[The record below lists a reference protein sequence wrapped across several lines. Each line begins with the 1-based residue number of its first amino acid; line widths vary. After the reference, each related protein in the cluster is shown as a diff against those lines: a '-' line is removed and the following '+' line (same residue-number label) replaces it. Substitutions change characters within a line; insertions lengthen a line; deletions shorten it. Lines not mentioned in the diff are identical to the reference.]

1 MCNLRAKIWSYR
13 LFNKENNIK
22 TILANPRGFC
32 AGVVRAVEIVE
43 QALLLYG
50 APIYVL
56 HQIVHN
62 QQVIQDLEAR
72 GVIFTEDMKSIP
84 PRTVTVLSAHG
95 VSDAVM
101 ETAKAQDLEIIDA
114 TCPLVTKVHLQAKR
128 YSKSGHEVV
137 IIGHRGHV
145 EVEGTYGRVRGTV
158 HVVGTVED
166 VQALVVSDPKRVS
179 YVTQTTLSL
188 DDTRSIVEALKDR
201 FPEVKGPELS
211 DICYA
216 TQNRQNAVRSLAEKV
231 DVILVVGARNSS
243 NSARLQEVGEMSG
256 VDAYLIQDAN
266 EISPDWFT
274 NSSDIGV
281 TAGAST
287 PEILVQGVL
296 DRLRSLGVNSIEEME
311 GVSEDI
317 TFKLPASLLR
327 EQRSL

>member
-1 MCNLRAKIWSYR
+1 M
-13 LFNKENNIK
+13 
-22 TILANPRGFC
+22 
-32 AGVVRAVEIVE
+32 E

-266 EISPDWFT
+266 EISPDWFA

-327 EQRSL
+327 EQKPL

>member
-1 MCNLRAKIWSYR
+1 
-13 LFNKENNIK
+13 
-22 TILANPRGFC
+22 
-32 AGVVRAVEIVE
+32 VE

-296 DRLRSLGVNSIEEME
+296 DRLRSLGVNSIEEMD

-317 TFKLPASLLR
+317 TFKLPASLLK
-327 EQRSL
+327 EQKFL

>member
-1 MCNLRAKIWSYR
+1 M
-13 LFNKENNIK
+13 FNKENNIK

-327 EQRSL
+327 EQKSL

>member
-1 MCNLRAKIWSYR
+1 
-13 LFNKENNIK
+13 
-22 TILANPRGFC
+22 
-32 AGVVRAVEIVE
+32 VRAVEIVE

-101 ETAKAQDLEIIDA
+101 ETAQAQDLEIIDA

-166 VQALVVSDPKRVS
+166 VQALVVSDPKQVS

-188 DDTRSIVEALKDR
+188 DDTRSIVQALKDR

-266 EISPDWFT
+266 EISPDWFA

-327 EQRSL
+327 EQKSL

>member
-1 MCNLRAKIWSYR
+1 
-13 LFNKENNIK
+13 
-22 TILANPRGFC
+22 
-32 AGVVRAVEIVE
+32 VE

-84 PRTVTVLSAHG
+84 PKTVTVLSAHG

-101 ETAKAQDLEIIDA
+101 ETAKAQNLEIIDA

-166 VQALVVSDPKRVS
+166 VQALVVSDPKQVS

-266 EISPDWFT
+266 EISPDWFA

-296 DRLRSLGVNSIEEME
+296 DRLRSLGVNNIEEME

-327 EQRSL
+327 EQKSL

>member
-1 MCNLRAKIWSYR
+1 M
-13 LFNKENNIK
+13 
-22 TILANPRGFC
+22 
-32 AGVVRAVEIVE
+32 E

-266 EISPDWFT
+266 EISPDWFA

-296 DRLRSLGVNSIEEME
+296 DRLRSLGVNSIEDME
-311 GVSEDI
+311 GVSEAI
-317 TFKLPASLLR
+317 TFKLPASLLK

>member
-1 MCNLRAKIWSYR
+1 M
-13 LFNKENNIK
+13 FNKENNIK

-101 ETAKAQDLEIIDA
+101 ETAQAQDLEIIDA

-166 VQALVVSDPKRVS
+166 VQALVVSDPKQVS

-188 DDTRSIVEALKDR
+188 DDTRSIVQALKDR

-216 TQNRQNAVRSLAEKV
+216 TQNRQNAVRSLAERV

-266 EISPDWFT
+266 EISPDWFA
-274 NSSDIGV
+274 NSSAIGV

-296 DRLRSLGVNSIEEME
+296 DRLRALGVSSIEEME

-327 EQRSL
+327 EQKPL

>member
-1 MCNLRAKIWSYR
+1 MYNKI
-13 LFNKENNIK
+13 LNKENNIK

-266 EISPDWFT
+266 EISPDWFA

-327 EQRSL
+327 EQKPL

>member
-1 MCNLRAKIWSYR
+1 M
-13 LFNKENNIK
+13 
-22 TILANPRGFC
+22 
-32 AGVVRAVEIVE
+32 E

-84 PRTVTVLSAHG
+84 PKTVTVLSAHG

-101 ETAKAQDLEIIDA
+101 ETARAQDLEIIDA

-266 EISPDWFT
+266 EISPDWFA

-317 TFKLPASLLR
+317 TFKLPASLLK

>member
-1 MCNLRAKIWSYR
+1 MDY
-13 LFNKENNIK
+13 NIK

-243 NSARLQEVGEMSG
+243 NSARLQEGGEMSG

-266 EISPDWFT
+266 EISPDWFA

-317 TFKLPASLLR
+317 TFKLPASLLK

>member
-1 MCNLRAKIWSYR
+1 M
-13 LFNKENNIK
+13 
-22 TILANPRGFC
+22 
-32 AGVVRAVEIVE
+32 E

-158 HVVGTVED
+158 HVVGTVVD
-166 VQALVVSDPKRVS
+166 VQALVVSDPKQVS

-327 EQRSL
+327 EQKSL

>member
-1 MCNLRAKIWSYR
+1 M
-13 LFNKENNIK
+13 FNKENNIK

-166 VQALVVSDPKRVS
+166 VQALVVSNPKQVS

-266 EISPDWFT
+266 EISPDWFA

-327 EQRSL
+327 EQKSL

>member
-1 MCNLRAKIWSYR
+1 M
-13 LFNKENNIK
+13 FNKENNIK

-101 ETAKAQDLEIIDA
+101 ETAQAQDLEIIDA

-166 VQALVVSDPKRVS
+166 VQALVVSDPKQVS

-188 DDTRSIVEALKDR
+188 DDTRSIVQALKDR

-216 TQNRQNAVRSLAEKV
+216 TQNRQNAVRSLAERV

-266 EISPDWFT
+266 EISPDWFA

-296 DRLRSLGVNSIEEME
+296 DRLRALGVSSIEEME

-327 EQRSL
+327 EQKPL

>member
-1 MCNLRAKIWSYR
+1 M
-13 LFNKENNIK
+13 FNKENNIK

-101 ETAKAQDLEIIDA
+101 ETAQAQDLEIIDA

-166 VQALVVSDPKRVS
+166 VQALVVSDPKQVS

-188 DDTRSIVEALKDR
+188 DDTRSIVQALKDR

-216 TQNRQNAVRSLAEKV
+216 TQNRQNAVRSLAERV

-296 DRLRSLGVNSIEEME
+296 DRLRSLGVNGIEEME

-327 EQRSL
+327 EQKSL

>member
-1 MCNLRAKIWSYR
+1 MLSYSGFNR
-13 LFNKENNIK
+13 LLNRENNIK

-84 PRTVTVLSAHG
+84 PKTVTVLSAHG

-101 ETAKAQDLEIIDA
+101 EAAKAQDLEIIDA
-114 TCPLVTKVHLQAKR
+114 TCPLVTKVHLQAQR
-128 YSKSGHEVV
+128 YSKHGYEVV

-145 EVEGTYGRVRGTV
+145 EVEGTYGRVRGKV
-158 HVVGTVED
+158 HVVGSIED
-166 VQALVVSDPKRVS
+166 VQTLVISDPKRVS

-188 DDTRSIVEALKDR
+188 DDTRFIVQALKDR
-201 FPEVKGPELS
+201 FPDAQGPDLS

-256 VDAYLIQDAN
+256 VNAYLIQDAG
-266 EISPDWFT
+266 EISPDWFAN
-274 NSSDIGV
+274 NSKIGV

-296 DRLRSLGVNSIEEME
+296 DRLRTLGVSSIEEMD

-327 EQRSL
+327 EQKPL

>member
-1 MCNLRAKIWSYR
+1 M
-13 LFNKENNIK
+13 
-22 TILANPRGFC
+22 
-32 AGVVRAVEIVE
+32 E

-101 ETAKAQDLEIIDA
+101 ETAQAQDLEIIDA

-188 DDTRSIVEALKDR
+188 DDTRSIVQALKDR

-266 EISPDWFT
+266 EISPEWFA

-327 EQRSL
+327 EQKPL

>member
-1 MCNLRAKIWSYR
+1 M
-13 LFNKENNIK
+13 
-22 TILANPRGFC
+22 
-32 AGVVRAVEIVE
+32 E

-101 ETAKAQDLEIIDA
+101 ETAQAQDLEIIDA

-188 DDTRSIVEALKDR
+188 DDTRSIVQALKDR

-266 EISPDWFT
+266 EISPDWFA

-327 EQRSL
+327 EQKPL

>member
-1 MCNLRAKIWSYR
+1 
-13 LFNKENNIK
+13 
-22 TILANPRGFC
+22 
-32 AGVVRAVEIVE
+32 VE

-317 TFKLPASLLR
+317 TFKLPSSLLK

>member
-1 MCNLRAKIWSYR
+1 M
-13 LFNKENNIK
+13 
-22 TILANPRGFC
+22 
-32 AGVVRAVEIVE
+32 RAVEIVE

-266 EISPDWFT
+266 EISPDWFA

-327 EQRSL
+327 EQKSL

>member
-1 MCNLRAKIWSYR
+1 M
-13 LFNKENNIK
+13 
-22 TILANPRGFC
+22 
-32 AGVVRAVEIVE
+32 E

-128 YSKSGHEVV
+128 YSNSGHEVV

-266 EISPDWFT
+266 EISPDWFA

-296 DRLRSLGVNSIEEME
+296 DRLRSLGVNNIEEME

-327 EQRSL
+327 EQKSL

>member
-1 MCNLRAKIWSYR
+1 M
-13 LFNKENNIK
+13 
-22 TILANPRGFC
+22 
-32 AGVVRAVEIVE
+32 RAVEIVE

-84 PRTVTVLSAHG
+84 PKTVTVLSAHG

-266 EISPDWFT
+266 EISPDWFA

-317 TFKLPASLLR
+317 TFKLPSSLLK

>member
-1 MCNLRAKIWSYR
+1 M
-13 LFNKENNIK
+13 
-22 TILANPRGFC
+22 
-32 AGVVRAVEIVE
+32 E

-84 PRTVTVLSAHG
+84 PKTVTVLSAHG

-101 ETAKAQDLEIIDA
+101 ETAQAQDLEIIDA

-166 VQALVVSDPKRVS
+166 VQALVVSDPKQVS

-266 EISPDWFT
+266 EISPDWFA

-327 EQRSL
+327 EQKSL

>member
-1 MCNLRAKIWSYR
+1 M
-13 LFNKENNIK
+13 
-22 TILANPRGFC
+22 
-32 AGVVRAVEIVE
+32 E

-101 ETAKAQDLEIIDA
+101 ETAQAQDLEIIDA

-166 VQALVVSDPKRVS
+166 VQTLVVSDPKRVS

-188 DDTRSIVEALKDR
+188 DDTRSIVQALKDR

-266 EISPDWFT
+266 EISPDWFA

-296 DRLRSLGVNSIEEME
+296 DRLRELGVNSSEEME

-327 EQRSL
+327 EQKPL

>member
-1 MCNLRAKIWSYR
+1 M
-13 LFNKENNIK
+13 
-22 TILANPRGFC
+22 
-32 AGVVRAVEIVE
+32 
-43 QALLLYG
+43 
-50 APIYVL
+50 
-56 HQIVHN
+56 
-62 QQVIQDLEAR
+62 EAR

-101 ETAKAQDLEIIDA
+101 EAAQAQDLEIIDA
-114 TCPLVTKVHLQAKR
+114 TCPLVTKVHLQAQR
-128 YSKSGHEVV
+128 YSKNGYEVV

-158 HVVGTVED
+158 HVVGSVED
-166 VQALVVSDPKRVS
+166 VQALVVSDPKRVA

-188 DDTRSIVEALKDR
+188 DDTRFIVQALKIR
-201 FPEVKGPELS
+201 FPDAQGPELS

-256 VDAYLIQDAN
+256 VNAYLIQDAD
-266 EISPDWFT
+266 EISPDWFA
-274 NSSDIGV
+274 NSSKIGV

-287 PEILVQGVL
+287 PEVLVQGVL
-296 DRLRSLGVNSIEEME
+296 DRLRSLGVSSIEEME

-317 TFKLPASLLR
+317 TFKLPAALLR
-327 EQRSL
+327 E

>member
-1 MCNLRAKIWSYR
+1 M
-13 LFNKENNIK
+13 K

-266 EISPDWFT
+266 EISPDWFA

-317 TFKLPASLLR
+317 TFKLPASLLK

>member
-1 MCNLRAKIWSYR
+1 LCNLRAKIWSYR

-101 ETAKAQDLEIIDA
+101 ETAQAQDLEIIDA

-166 VQALVVSDPKRVS
+166 VQALVVSDPKQVS

-188 DDTRSIVEALKDR
+188 DDTRSIVQALKDR

-216 TQNRQNAVRSLAEKV
+216 TQNRQNAVRSLAERV

-266 EISPDWFT
+266 EISPDWFA
-274 NSSDIGV
+274 NSSAIGV

-296 DRLRSLGVNSIEEME
+296 DRLRALGVSSIEEME

-327 EQRSL
+327 EQKPL

>member
-1 MCNLRAKIWSYR
+1 
-13 LFNKENNIK
+13 
-22 TILANPRGFC
+22 
-32 AGVVRAVEIVE
+32 VE

-101 ETAKAQDLEIIDA
+101 ETAQAQDLEIIDA

-188 DDTRSIVEALKDR
+188 DDTRSIVQALKDR

-256 VDAYLIQDAN
+256 VDAYLIQDAD
-266 EISPDWFT
+266 EISPDWFA

-327 EQRSL
+327 EQKPL

>member
-1 MCNLRAKIWSYR
+1 M
-13 LFNKENNIK
+13 
-22 TILANPRGFC
+22 
-32 AGVVRAVEIVE
+32 E

-101 ETAKAQDLEIIDA
+101 ETAQAQDLEIIDA

-166 VQALVVSDPKRVS
+166 VQTLVVSDPKRVS

-188 DDTRSIVEALKDR
+188 DDTRSIVQALKDR

-266 EISPDWFT
+266 EISPDWFA
-274 NSSDIGV
+274 NSSNIGV

-296 DRLRSLGVNSIEEME
+296 DRLRSLGVNNIEEME

-327 EQRSL
+327 EQKPL

>member
-1 MCNLRAKIWSYR
+1 M
-13 LFNKENNIK
+13 
-22 TILANPRGFC
+22 
-32 AGVVRAVEIVE
+32 E

-62 QQVIQDLEAR
+62 QQVILDLEAR

-101 ETAKAQDLEIIDA
+101 ETAQAQDLEIIDA

-188 DDTRSIVEALKDR
+188 DDTRFILQALKNR
-201 FPEVKGPELS
+201 FPNVQGPELS

-216 TQNRQNAVRSLAEKV
+216 TQNRQNAVRNLAEKV

-266 EISPDWFT
+266 EISPDWFA
-274 NSSDIGV
+274 NKADIGV

-287 PEILVQGVL
+287 PEILLQGVL

-327 EQRSL
+327 EQKPL

>member
-1 MCNLRAKIWSYR
+1 MLKCSHIVFNKI
-13 LFNKENNIK
+13 LNKENNIK

-327 EQRSL
+327 EQKSL

>member
-1 MCNLRAKIWSYR
+1 M
-13 LFNKENNIK
+13 
-22 TILANPRGFC
+22 
-32 AGVVRAVEIVE
+32 E

-84 PRTVTVLSAHG
+84 PKTVTVLSAHG

-166 VQALVVSDPKRVS
+166 VQALVVSDPKQVS

-266 EISPDWFT
+266 EISPDWFA

-296 DRLRSLGVNSIEEME
+296 DRLRSLGVNNIEEME

-327 EQRSL
+327 EQKSL

>member
-1 MCNLRAKIWSYR
+1 M
-13 LFNKENNIK
+13 K

-266 EISPDWFT
+266 EISPDWFA

-327 EQRSL
+327 EQKSL

>member
-1 MCNLRAKIWSYR
+1 M
-13 LFNKENNIK
+13 
-22 TILANPRGFC
+22 
-32 AGVVRAVEIVE
+32 E

-84 PRTVTVLSAHG
+84 PKTVTVLSAHG

-166 VQALVVSDPKRVS
+166 VQALVVSDPKQVS

-188 DDTRSIVEALKDR
+188 DDTRSIVQALKDR

-216 TQNRQNAVRSLAEKV
+216 TQNRQNAVRSLAERV

-266 EISPDWFT
+266 EISPDWFA
-274 NSSDIGV
+274 NSSAIGV

-296 DRLRSLGVNSIEEME
+296 DRLRALGVSSIEEME

-327 EQRSL
+327 EQKPL

>member
-1 MCNLRAKIWSYR
+1 M
-13 LFNKENNIK
+13 
-22 TILANPRGFC
+22 
-32 AGVVRAVEIVE
+32 E

-274 NSSDIGV
+274 NNSDIGV

-317 TFKLPASLLR
+317 TFKLPASLLK